1 MRSRRDDETGSLPR
15 WPHGSRMI
23 GEKELQRI
31 ELAIAIAGVEE
42 AAAVAFAAIV
52 RLGELE
58 DARQALVEAVAIGQL
73 CPDVSDSYERGWSV
87 VVG

>member
-1 MRSRRDDETGSLPR
+1 VRSRRDDETVSLPPR
-15 WPHGSRMI
+15 PCGFPMI

-31 ELAIAIAGVEE
+31 ELAIAIADVDE

-58 DARQALVEAVAIGQL
+58 GARQALAEAVAMGQL
-73 CPDVSDSYERGWSV
+73 CPDVSDEYERGWSV